1 MSLIIKIAWRNIIR
15 HRGKSLIIGAILF
28 IGALLMTVGNGVISG
43 MDAGLQK
50 NIVEGF
56 CGDALLVS
64 DKQESDNVFLEFM
77 GKAVAPITDYKAI
90 DSALKTIPYVRKW
103 LPMGKNLAM
112 ALNEEGGLA
121 SSAFVLGVD
130 MQEYRRIL
138 RRQPETDRRPVS

>member
-1 MSLIIKIAWRNIIR
+1 MRLILTIAWRNIFR

-28 IGALLMTVGNGVISG
+28 MGAFLMTVGNGVISG

-77 GKAVAPITDYKAI
+77 GKAVAPIKNYKSI
-90 DSALKTIPYVRKW
+90 DSALGKMPSVEKW
-103 LPMGKNLAM
+103 LPIGKNFVM
-112 ALNEEGGLA
+112 ALAQLA
-121 SSAFVLGVD
+121 GNSSTATSSWSRARFPKGTA
-130 MQEYRRIL
+130 R
-138 RRQPETDRRPVS
+138 SF